1 MVPSLVAAVGWT
13 PAPVSAPFPKEVRVR
28 AQGRGRRRSATALIV
43 ILGGG
48 ALGVATLATAAG
60 ASRPLGATHP
70 ATLPPVTIG
79 LISDGGS
86 GTVGTA
92 PLVEQ
97 GARMAV
103 AYQNAY
109 GDGLEGH
116 RIDLYICENDETPA
130 GGQACANDMVQ
141 RGVAA
146 VIEPFTGQGE
156 TEVPT
161 VVKAGIPYI
170 TMSGGST
177 AELTTPGSFALQ
189 GGFPAILGA
198 AALHAKQQGYK
209 KVAFLVANVP
219 SVVQATQGLG
229 GLVFKAAGVGF
240 QVVPV
245 SSGTADMSPQL
256 EAAVNGGASAVGEAG
271 DVTFC
276 GSFLRAYAS
285 LNLHVPRY
293 VVATCLDPSILN
305 SPSLDK
311 VMRGSWLAGAGTA
324 SASNDALYA
333 AIVHKY
339 APKVNPNPNA
349 SANDLAGMLPVLSLA
364 AIMKG
369 STEPVTASGILK
381 QTEAAKDV
389 VLPMFGGVTFT
400 CNGAAIPLLK
410 SVCSST
416 AAIGVLGGGYR
427 VSHVR
432 AYDPTPLF

>member
-1 MVPSLVAAVGWT
+1 MP
-13 PAPVSAPFPKEVRVR
+13 
-28 AQGRGRRRSATALIV
+28 
-43 ILGGG
+43 
-48 ALGVATLATAAG
+48 
-60 ASRPLGATHP
+60 HP
-70 ATLPPVTIG
+70 ATLSPVTIG

-146 VIEPFTGQGE
+146 VIEPFTGQGQ

-177 AELTTPGSFALQ
+177 AELTTPGAFALQ

-198 AALHAKQQGYK
+198 AALQAKQQGYK

-219 SVVQATQGLG
+219 SVVQATQVLG

-240 QVVPV
+240 QVVAV
-245 SSGTADMSPQL
+245 NSGTADMSPQL
-256 EAAVNGGASAVGEAG
+256 QAAVAGGASAVGEAG

-285 LNLHVPRY
+285 LNLHLPRY

-311 VMRGSWLAGAGTA
+311 VMKGSWLAGAGTA
-324 SASNDALYA
+324 SPSNDALYA

-349 SANDLAGMLPVLSLA
+349 SRERPRRHAAGALARGHHEGLHRAGDRVRDPEADRGGQGCRPADVRERHLHLRRRGDPAAQVRVLVDGGDRRARQRVPGQPHQGLRPDAALLA
-364 AIMKG
+364 PHEQRPGPRGKQL
-369 STEPVTASGILK
+369 VTRLFQKCCDTLAPG
-381 QTEAAKDV
+381 TAKW
-389 VLPMFGGVTFT
+389 
-400 CNGAAIPLLK
+400 
-410 SVCSST
+410 
-416 AAIGVLGGGYR
+416 Y
-427 VSHVR
+427 
-432 AYDPTPLF
+432 PLF

>member
-1 MVPSLVAAVGWT
+1 
-13 PAPVSAPFPKEVRVR
+13 VR
-28 AQGRGRRRSATALIV
+28 AQVRGRRLAAAV
-43 ILGGG
+43 IAAVLGGMVCVAAFG
-48 ALGVATLATAAG
+48 LALDAAAG
-60 ASRPLGATHP
+60 AQNPLGAPHP
-70 ATLPPVTIG
+70 ATESPVTIG

-116 RIDLYICENDETPA
+116 RIDLYVCENDETPA

-141 RGVAA
+141 RRVAA
-146 VIEPFTGQGE
+146 VVEPFTGQGQ

-177 AELTTPGSFALQ
+177 AELTTPGAFALQ

-240 QVVPV
+240 EVVPV
-245 SSGTADMSPQL
+245 NSGTADMSPQL
-256 EAAVNGGASAVGEAG
+256 EAAVNDGASAVGEAG

-276 GSFLRAYAS
+276 ASFLRAYAS

-305 SPSLDK
+305 STSLDK
-311 VMRGSWLAGAGTA
+311 VMQGSWLAGAGTA
-324 SASNDALYA
+324 NASNDALYA

-369 STEPVTASGILK
+369 STVPVTASGLLK
-381 QTEAAKDV
+381 QTEAAKNV
-389 VLPMFGGVTFT
+389 VLPMFGDVTFT

-416 AAIGVLGGGYR
+416 AAIGVLGSGYR
-427 VSHVR
+427 VSHVK

>member
-1 MVPSLVAAVGWT
+1 
-13 PAPVSAPFPKEVRVR
+13 
-28 AQGRGRRRSATALIV
+28 
-43 ILGGG
+43 
-48 ALGVATLATAAG
+48 
-60 ASRPLGATHP
+60 
-70 ATLPPVTIG
+70 
-79 LISDGGS
+79 
-86 GTVGTA
+86 
-92 PLVEQ
+92 
-97 GARMAV
+97 MAV

-116 RIDLYICENDETPA
+116 RIELYICENDETPA

-146 VIEPFTGQGE
+146 VIEPFTGQGQ

-161 VVKAGIPYI
+161 VVRRASP
-170 TMSGGST
+170 TSRCPVVRRLSSRHP
-177 AELTTPGSFALQ
+177 EPSPQ

-198 AALHAKQQGYK
+198 TALHAKQQGYK

-240 QVVPV
+240 EVVPV
-245 SSGTADMSPQL
+245 NSGTADMSPQL
-256 EAAVNGGASAVGEAG
+256 EAAVNDGASAVGEAG

-276 GSFLRAYAS
+276 ASFLRAYAS

-305 SPSLDK
+305 STSLDK
-311 VMRGSWLAGAGTA
+311 VMQGSWLAGAGTA
-324 SASNDALYA
+324 NASNDALYA

-369 STEPVTASGILK
+369 STVPVTASGILK

-389 VLPMFGGVTFT
+389 VLPMFGDVTFT

-416 AAIGVLGGGYR
+416 AAIGVLGSGYR
-427 VSHVR
+427 VSHVK

>member
-1 MVPSLVAAVGWT
+1 M
-13 PAPVSAPFPKEVRVR
+13 
-28 AQGRGRRRSATALIV
+28 
-43 ILGGG
+43 
-48 ALGVATLATAAG
+48 
-60 ASRPLGATHP
+60 
-70 ATLPPVTIG
+70 
-79 LISDGGS
+79 ISDGGS

-97 GARMAV
+97 GAKAAV
-103 AYQNAY
+103 AYQNEY

-116 RIDLYICENDETPA
+116 RIDLYICENQETPA

-141 RGVAA
+141 HGVAA
-146 VIEPFTGQGE
+146 VIEPFTGQGQ

-177 AELTTPGSFALQ
+177 AELTTPGAFALQ

-198 AALHAKQQGYK
+198 MAMQAKQEGYK
-209 KVAFLVANVP
+209 KVALLVANVP
-219 SVVQATQGLG
+219 SVVQATEGLG
-229 GLVFKAAGVGF
+229 GIVFKAAGVDL
-240 QVVPV
+240 QVVAANP
-245 SSGTADMSPQL
+245 GTADMTPQL
-256 EAAVNGGASAVGEAG
+256 ESAVAGGASAVGEAG

-276 GSFLRAYAS
+276 SSFLQAYAA

-293 VVATCLDPSILN
+293 VVATCLDPSILK

-311 VMRGSWLAGAGTA
+311 VMKGSWLAGAGTA
-324 SASNDALYA
+324 SAGNDALYA

-339 APKVNPNPNA
+339 APKVNPDPNA

-369 STEPVTASGILK
+369 SAQPVTAAGILK
-381 QTEAAKDV
+381 QTESATDV
-389 VLPMFGGVTFT
+389 ILPMFGSVTFT
-400 CNGAAIPLLK
+400 CNGTAIPLLK

-416 AAIGVLGGGYR
+416 AAIGVLGGGYD
-427 VSHVR
+427 VSHIRV
-432 AYDPTPLF
+432 YDPTLLFSG

>member
-1 MVPSLVAAVGWT
+1 VPA
-13 PAPVSAPFPKEVRVR
+13 R
-28 AQGRGRRRSATALIV
+28 GRGRRLSGVALIAV
-43 ILGGG
+43 LGGWV
-48 ALGVATLATAAG
+48 LGVAAFGPGDASAG
-60 ASRPLGATHP
+60 ASSALGAPHP
-70 ATLPPVTIG
+70 ATLRPVTIG

-86 GTVGTA
+86 GTVGSA

-116 RIDLYICENDETPA
+116 RIQLYICENDESPA

-141 RGVAA
+141 HGVAA
-146 VIEPFTGQGE
+146 VIEPFTGQGQ
-156 TEVPT
+156 TEVPS

-177 AELTTPGSFALQ
+177 AELTTPGAFALQ

-198 AALHAKQQGYK
+198 TALQAKQLGYK

-245 SSGTADMSPQL
+245 NPGTADMSPQL
-256 EAAVNGGASAVGEAG
+256 QAAVAGGASAVGEAG
-271 DVTFC
+271 DVSFC
-276 GSFLRAYAS
+276 GGFLRAYAS
-285 LNLHVPRY
+285 LNLRLPRY
-293 VVATCLDPSILN
+293 VVATCLDPSILD

-311 VMRGSWLAGAGTA
+311 VMKGSWLAGAGTA
-324 SASNDALYA
+324 SPDNDALYA

-339 APKVNPNPNA
+339 APEVNPNPNA

-364 AIMKG
+364 AIMRG

-381 QTEAAKDV
+381 RTEAAQDV
-389 VLPMFGGVTFT
+389 VLPMFGSVTFT
-400 CNGAAIPLLK
+400 CNGTAIPLLT

-416 AAIGVLGGGYR
+416 AAIGLLGSGYK
-427 VSHVR
+427 VSHRKV
-432 AYDPTPLF
+432 YDPTPLF